1 MKYKNT
7 NKLMIVAHAD
17 DELIWAGETL
27 LKEKGQWDILCVVTP
42 DHQSKF
48 RIPMF
53 LENVSNYLE
62 CNTTMLDFID
72 SGWYIN
78 RQTNKEQAAPINGD
92 INTPILEK
100 IKSKEWSVILTHG
113 ESGEYGHYHHT
124 QVHQS
129 VKKALGE
136 INKLEKLFVFAP
148 IKHSSPLTLSKE
160 KLSLFENTYD
170 IESGLPTAHP
180 RQWIHGWNTNMGWE
194 EKIINYET
202 KKVL

>member
-72 SGWYIN
+72 TGW
-78 RQTNKEQAAPINGD
+78 RTNDQANPINGD
-92 INTPILEK
+92 ISTPIKEK
-100 IKSKEWSVILTHG
+100 INSKKWSMILTHG

-194 EKIINYET
+194 EKIINYKT
-202 KKVL
+202 KKIL

>member
-1 MKYKNT
+1 
-7 NKLMIVAHAD
+7 
-17 DELIWAGETL
+17 
-27 LKEKGQWDILCVVTP
+27 
-42 DHQSKF
+42 
-48 RIPMF
+48 
-53 LENVSNYLE
+53 
-62 CNTTMLDFID
+62 MLDFID
-72 SGWYIN
+72 TGW
-78 RQTNKEQAAPINGD
+78 RTNDQANPINGD
-92 INTPILEK
+92 ISTPIKEK
-100 IKSKEWSVILTHG
+100 INSKKWSMILTHG

-194 EKIINYET
+194 EKIINYKT

>member
-129 VKKALGE
+129 VKKALSE
-136 INKLEKLFVFAP
+136 IKKLEKLFVFAP

-170 IESGLPTAHP
+170 IEGGLPPAHP
-180 RQWIHGWNTNMGWE
+180 RQWVHGWNTNMGWE